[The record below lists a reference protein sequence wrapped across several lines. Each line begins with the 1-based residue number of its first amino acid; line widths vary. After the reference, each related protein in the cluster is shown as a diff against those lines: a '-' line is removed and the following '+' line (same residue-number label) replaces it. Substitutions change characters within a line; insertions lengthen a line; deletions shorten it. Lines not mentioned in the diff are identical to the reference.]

1 MQIKKAKE
9 ENTKL
14 ADQKSPQISVDA
26 DFGNEEE
33 NTGNSDYET
42 DGINEKGKICLANS
56 IQNAEQRI
64 VRV

>member
-26 DFGNEEE
+26 DFWNEEE
-33 NTGNSDYET
+33 NAGNSDYET
-42 DGINEKGKICLANS
+42 DGINEKGKICLADS
-56 IQNAEQRI
+56 I
-64 VRV
+64 